1 MTDIQNQF
9 NVMDLKGDRQ
19 MWYASSNLLLFIEE
33 FKFEKSVIWGGSIN
47 KSCSKIQNP
56 HFDNFLS
63 NDETDKAVSVNTAPL
78 QNWGETLE
86 N

>member
-1 MTDIQNQF
+1 M
-9 NVMDLKGDRQ
+9 
-19 MWYASSNLLLFIEE
+19 
-33 FKFEKSVIWGGSIN
+33 IWGGSIN

-78 QNWGETLE
+78 HTWKLALESKPECGDISERSDETDEGEKTWE
-86 N
+86 NGAVLQG

>member
-1 MTDIQNQF
+1 
-9 NVMDLKGDRQ
+9 MDLKGDRQ

-33 FKFEKSVIWGGSIN
+33 FKFEKSVIWGGSIIN
-47 KSCSKIQNP
+47 KSCSKIQIS